1 MANTGNK
8 KVRHIKNVGSVY
20 YDSTTDQWVGQVEN
34 GRYAN
39 GRIKFKRFYAGNQEE
54 VIRKMRNFKGTITAI
69 DDEPMT
75 NTMSVTEFFESYL
88 TNIKKV
94 KLKPSS
100 YTRDVC
106 TWNNNI
112 KPYIGGYRLS
122 DLTPNIVQN
131 QLIHALLQNPKQLS
145 YSTIHKAY
153 VLTNEALKYA
163 VKQELISTNPCERV
177 EVPQKRVFTQ
187 TKEIRFFDDDEIT
200 RFVNTALTTHWFR
213 TEYNNSLAIVSL
225 IYTGLRAGEFVS
237 LRWRDINFKEKYI
250 KVKANV
256 AIVYDKQAGRQVIEQ
271 NSTKTRK
278 SRIVHLTKTAEK
290 YLSDL
295 YTIRKPPSSDYV
307 YICNG
312 ERDLS
317 TLSTSYA
324 AICKRANI
332 NDPQG
337 LHTLRHTFASL
348 MIRKGVDIKIISEML
363 GHASVSFTYNTYVH
377 LIEEE
382 KAKIIQQL
390 DI

>member
-1 MANTGNK
+1 MANTGSK

-20 YDSTTDQWVGQVEN
+20 YDSTTEKWVGQVEN

-39 GRIKFKRFYAGNQEE
+39 GRVKFKRFYAGNQED
-54 VIRKMRNFKGTITAI
+54 VIRKMRQFKEDITAV
-69 DDEPMT
+69 DDEPIT
-75 NTMSVTEFFESYL
+75 NTTPVTDFFESYL
-88 TNIKKV
+88 VNIKKP
-94 KLKPSS
+94 KLKPAS
-100 YTRDVC
+100 YTRDEC
-106 TWNNNI
+106 TWRNNI
-112 KPYIGGYRLS
+112 KPYLGGYRLS
-122 DLTPNIVQN
+122 DLTPAVIQN
-131 QLIHALLQNPKQLS
+131 QLINSLLQNPKHLS
-145 YSTIHKAY
+145 HSTIHKAY

-163 VKQELISTNPCERV
+163 VKQEFIAINPCERV
-177 EVPQKRVFTQ
+177 EVPPKKVFTQ
-187 TKEIRFFDDDEIT
+187 TKEIRFFDDDEIK

-213 TEYNNSLAIVSL
+213 TEYDNSLAIVSL

-256 AIVYDKQAGRQVIEQ
+256 AIVYDEQDKRQVIEQ
-271 NSTKTRK
+271 VGTKTRK

-290 YLSDL
+290 YLSEL
-295 YTIRKPPSSDYV
+295 YKIRSPLSSDYV

-317 TLSTSYA
+317 TLSNSYA
-324 AICKRANI
+324 AICKRAGI
-332 NDPQG
+332 DEPQG

-363 GHASVSFTYNTYVH
+363 GHSSVSFTYNTYVH
-377 LIEEE
+377 LLEEE
-382 KAKIIQQL
+382 KAKTIQQL